1 MKKSMNIV
9 AILIATFCLSIM
21 GAQAQD
27 IYTAVSDGN
36 AELVK
41 EILAENPDLLNQKN
55 QDALT
60 PLNLAA
66 QLGKPEMVSLLLGMG
81 ADHSQGDNE
90 NSMPIHL
97 AAISGNQECV
107 DLLLDDGVDINV
119 QDDNGNTAL
128 LFALMYR
135 QPVMATYLVETGA
148 DLDLENNR
156 GWTALQSAAIGG
168 NLEMV
173 KTLVENKANVNKQIE
188 SGMTPLHSATSFG
201 HLDIVVYLVEHG
213 AGIDIENNNGEQPLH
228 FAQNP
233 NTYAVAEYLLEKG
246 ADVNHKNNFNQTP
259 LHSVSMRGSTNVAQL
274 FLDNGANINAPSLDG
289 RTPLTFAAYS
299 RDPDEMSKF
308 LILNGADVNPD
319 PCKIDKACTCGPT
332 WATPVHVASR
342 HGQLA
347 MTKNLV
353 SNGARVNVF
362 NDEGL
367 TPLHG
372 AVMNGD
378 EEVITYLLDNGAFIN
393 VREKNLGSTELHL
406 AVAQG
411 FGDVADILIEH
422 GANLDAEDEN
432 GMTALDYAWYYSHRD
447 LAYELLAAGANDE
460 NLIEQVNTPDMLA
473 EAVGEG
479 EAKVFFTGHSGWAVK
494 TQNHFLVFDYFCN
507 YWEGKPDDS
516 CFASGYIIPEQIKD
530 ENVTVFC
537 THRHGDHFDRRVF
550 NWQET
555 IPDINYVLCWD
566 AGDVGAEYTMIPV
579 HEEGKVDDMNIYVN
593 HSTDLDGGYL
603 VEVDGLVIFHMGD
616 HSNGEDDLMAEF
628 TDEIDLIAEKDVEID
643 ILFGGIRGCSLGQP
657 EQVKQGLYYTLNTLQ
672 PKLFVPMHSG
682 SHTFSYKEFAETA
695 EEDGIKTRMKAVV
708 HKGDRFVYKKRSSE
722 LVSAVE

>member
-9 AILIATFCLSIM
+9 AILIAIFCLSMM

-27 IYTAVSDGN
+27 IYSAVSDGDT
-36 AELVK
+36 EQVK
-41 EILAENPDLLNQKN
+41 EILTANPKLLNQKN

-66 QLGKPEMVSLLLGMG
+66 SQGKPEVVALLLKMG

-97 AAISGNQECV
+97 AAISGNQECI
-107 DLLLDDGVDINV
+107 DLFLGNGIDINI

-135 QPVMATYLVETGA
+135 QPVMATYLVEKGA
-148 DLDLENNR
+148 DLNIQNNR

-173 KTLVENKANVNKQIE
+173 TTLVENKADVNKQIE
-188 SGMTPLHSATSFG
+188 GGMTPLHSATSFG
-201 HLDIVVYLVEHG
+201 HLDIVVYLIENG
-213 AGIDIENNNGEQPLH
+213 ADIDIENDNGEQPLH
-228 FAQNP
+228 YAQNP
-233 NTYAVAEYLLEKG
+233 NTYAVAEYLIEKG
-246 ADVNHKNNFNQTP
+246 ADVNHKSSHKITA
-259 LHSVSMRGSTNVAQL
+259 LHSVSGRGSTNVAQL
-274 FLDNGANINAPSLDG
+274 LLDHGADINAPSLDG
-289 RTPLTFAAYS
+289 RTPLAFAAWS
-299 RDPDEMSKF
+299 RNPDEMSKF

-319 PCKIDKACTCGPT
+319 PCKLDKACTCGPT
-332 WATPVHVASR
+332 WSTPLHVATR
-342 HGQLA
+342 HGQMA

-353 SNGARVNVF
+353 SNGAKVNIF
-362 NDEGL
+362 DAEGL
-367 TPLHG
+367 TPLHR

-378 EEVITYLLDNGAFIN
+378 EEVISYLLDHEAFID

-406 AVAQG
+406 AVAMG
-411 FGDVADILIEH
+411 FGEVAELLIEH
-422 GANLDAEDEN
+422 DADLNPTDNN
-432 GMTALDYAWYYSHRD
+432 GMTPLDYAWYYGHSD

-460 NLIEQVNTPDMLA
+460 KLAEQVNAPNMLA
-473 EAVGEG
+473 EVVGEG
-479 EAKVFFTGHSGWAVK
+479 EAKVFFLGHSGWAIK

-507 YWEGKPDDS
+507 YWEDKPDDS
-516 CFASGYIIPEQIKD
+516 CFASGYIIPEQIKN

-537 THRHGDHFDRRVF
+537 THRHGDHFDRRIF

-555 IPDINYVLCWD
+555 IPEINYVLCWD
-566 AGDVGAEYTMIPV
+566 AGDVGADYTMIPV
-579 HEEGKVDDMNIYVN
+579 HEEGKVDDMDIYVN

-616 HSNGEDDLMAEF
+616 HSNGEDGLMVEF
-628 TDEIDLIAEKDVEID
+628 TDEIDMIAEKDIEID
-643 ILFGGIRGCSLGQP
+643 ILFGGIRGCSLGEP

-682 SHTFSYKEFAETA
+682 GHTFTYKEFVETA
-695 EEDGIKTRMKAVV
+695 EADGIKTRMKYVV
-708 HKGDRFVYKKRSSE
+708 HKGDRFDYKQSGNE
-722 LVSAVE
+722 IVSAVD